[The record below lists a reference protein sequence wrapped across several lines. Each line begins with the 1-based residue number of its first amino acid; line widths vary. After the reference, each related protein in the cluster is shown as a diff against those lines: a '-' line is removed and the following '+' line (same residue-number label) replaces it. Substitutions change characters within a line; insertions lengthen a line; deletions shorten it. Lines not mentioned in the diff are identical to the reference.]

1 MADVK
6 TKEEILGKHLRPL
19 FETDEAAFEAAKLST
34 LYIAAMSSWEQ
45 QQTALLQERVK
56 ECEGLLRDI
65 MNYHLGNGKY
75 NFSNLPE
82 DQRSNEAF
90 DAWMELKA
98 KIEKSL
104 LTPEENK

>member
-1 MADVK
+1 MAEIK
-6 TKEEILGKHLRPL
+6 TKEQILDNSPMIFSSGNGCAINVFKDDIL
-19 FETDEAAFEAAKLST
+19 
-34 LYIAAMSSWEQ
+34 AAMSSWEQ
-45 QQTALLQERVK
+45 QQTSLLRERVK